1 MARSKPPTQLTPR
14 YRLPPS
20 PQLTRY
26 LLRLSKPSLEKL
38 VFDWLRTPLC
48 APNLTPTDEDLQY
61 EDEPADATVEE
72 VEEIYKELS
81 SRKDLVERILER
93 EWRDGLTMHQVAQVD
108 MEYLLEHPS
117 SLKWTASELVL
128 EEGRKPVGDKLPKFQ
143 PVIFCKSLAE
153 IMDPMV
159 QCHSYYITHP
169 TLPLTLVR
177 LSLHDPYPLPT
188 TPPPPNQIFYLAV
201 PTSSPYLFFTPQRSK
216 LADICRKSLP
226 IALSSQ
232 HRRYDIVSTAL
243 SAKTLD
249 ALIARKG
256 HERGDIGAGGGWS
269 IYAVEGKDAV
279 DGSPLETTRPRPAK
293 RSSLDADGIEEVP
306 KDEEGKERWKRKKVA
321 EGRFGTS
328 ALADDGSGLERVE
341 VKLREVWPQQRVLPP
356 LLRRQNESAAST
368 AATDA
373 KDKGKGRGRPRKGVT
388 NSNREDIDDDD
399 DDDDDDGDD
408 VLEVDEDFPWR
419 GKSWVPHVDV
429 VLEGTHV
436 FAGIR
441 TLVEEGIFDGTRI
454 PTWMTGEEGKSIG
467 TVTGGTIVQ
476 AAAAGI
482 QDPLRDSRRGKK
494 PQ

>member
-1 MARSKPPTQLTPR
+1 MARSKQPTQLTPR
-14 YRLPPS
+14 YKLPPS

-38 VFDWLRTPLC
+38 VFDWLRTPFC
-48 APNLTPTDEDLQY
+48 APNLAPTDEDLQY
-61 EDEPADATVEE
+61 EDDPEDATVEE
-72 VEEIYKELS
+72 VEETYRELS
-81 SRKDLVERILER
+81 SRKDIVERILER

-159 QCHSYYITHP
+159 QCHSYFIAHP

-177 LSLHDPYPLPT
+177 LSLHDPYPLPKI
-188 TPPPPNQIFYLAV
+188 PPPPNQIFYLAV
-201 PTSSPYLFFTPQRSK
+201 PTSSPYLFFTPQRSR

-232 HRRYDIVSTAL
+232 NRRYDIVSTAL
-243 SAKTLD
+243 SAKTLE

-269 IYAVEGKDAV
+269 VYAVEGKDAV

-293 RSSLDADGIEEVP
+293 RSSLDADGVEETP
-306 KDEEGKERWKRKKVA
+306 KDEEGKERWKRKRVA

-328 ALADDGSGLERVE
+328 ALVDDGSGLERVE
-341 VKLREVWPQQRVLPP
+341 VKLREVWPQQKALPAP
-356 LLRRQNESAAST
+356 LRQKSESAT
-368 AATDA
+368 PATTTEG
-373 KDKGKGRGRPRKGVT
+373 KDKGKGRGRPRKVVNNT
-388 NSNREDIDDDD
+388 QENV
-399 DDDDDDGDD
+399 DDGGDET
-408 VLEVDEDFPWR
+408 EVDADFPWK
-419 GKSWVPHVDV
+419 GKSWVPNVDV

-454 PTWMTGEEGKSIG
+454 PTWMTGEEGKSVG

-482 QDPLRDSRRGKK
+482 QDPTRDPRRGKK